1 MEIEV
6 LIVDVLCKIK
16 SLMEKADWTE
26 YKLAKESNLS
36 QSTISNM
43 FVRNTLPTIPTLEN
57 ICNAFNI
64 SLSDFFLDDKEKNEQ
79 KQLISK
85 FSQLNKEQ
93 KRLVM
98 RLIESIK

>member
-1 MEIEV
+1 M
-6 LIVDVLCKIK
+6 DVLSKIK
-16 SLMEKADWTE
+16 SLMEESGWTE

-64 SLSDFFLDDKEKNEQ
+64 SLSEFFFDEKENNEQ
-79 KQLISK
+79 RQLVSK
-85 FSQLNKEQ
+85 FERLNKEQ
-93 KRLVM
+93 KRLVLG
-98 RLIESIK
+98 LIENIK

>member
-1 MEIEV
+1 M
-6 LIVDVLCKIK
+6 LSLDVLGRIK

-26 YKLAKESNLS
+26 YKLAKESKLS

-57 ICNAFNI
+57 ICDAFNI
-64 SLSDFFLDDKEKNEQ
+64 SLSEFFLEDKEKSEQ
-79 KQLISK
+79 NQLISK

-93 KRLVM
+93 KRLVI
-98 RLIESIK
+98 RLIENIK